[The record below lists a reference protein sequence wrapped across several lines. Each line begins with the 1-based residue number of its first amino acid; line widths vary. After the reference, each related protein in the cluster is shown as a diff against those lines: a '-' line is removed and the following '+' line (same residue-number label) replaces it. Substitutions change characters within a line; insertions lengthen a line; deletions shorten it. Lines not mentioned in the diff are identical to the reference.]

1 MRRIREG
8 KPLGDLGQELSQTPP
23 SPANIVVSV
32 VDRDGSEVATNVFDI
47 LTEGGFNTSPGI
59 VDLTQ
64 IRPPTKGAMI
74 LYRPDSEDEAKVVGT
89 YFGNLTLVPA
99 RPERSRRART
109 SRSSWAAATRS
120 HRRTP
125 PSPSTA
131 RPDTSVRLDDRFPER
146 SRS

>member
-47 LTEGGFNTSPGI
+47 LTEGGFITSPGI

-64 IRPPTKGAMI
+64 IRPPTKGPMI
-74 LYRPDSEDEAKVVGT
+74 LYRPDAEDEAKVVGT

-99 RPERSRRART
+99 PAGTLPKGQDVAVVVSGRYQI
-109 SRSSWAAATRS
+109 
-120 HRRTP
+120 P
-125 PSPSTA
+125 PPNTA
-131 RPDTSVRLDDRFPER
+131 EPVDCPT
-146 SRS
+146 